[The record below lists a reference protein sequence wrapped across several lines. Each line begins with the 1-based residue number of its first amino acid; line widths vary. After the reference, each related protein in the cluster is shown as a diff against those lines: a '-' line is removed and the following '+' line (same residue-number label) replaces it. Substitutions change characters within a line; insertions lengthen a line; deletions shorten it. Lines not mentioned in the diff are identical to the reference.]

1 MSGHTVTP
9 GALVTFIA
17 SHRTSEVTRSPE
29 RPLEVSADSSS
40 CPTDLSDTSLG
51 REMAMSC
58 DSTDQLSEERPQHRS
73 TPPPP
78 SGTKLTS
85 GDLST
90 GGTPDPGIRRY
101 RTAFRPDQ
109 IKRLEAEFLKD
120 NYVSRPKRNELATEL
135 GLAEGT
141 IKVWFQ
147 NRRMKHK
154 RQQMTAWPLDP
165 RFADPTL
172 AALLLQAAVASGGY
186 GPYGAAP
193 PPPPHHH
200 HPTHHGHPGG
210 PPAAVLP
217 HLAGYYGPLAAAKGR
232 FSPYP
237 ALPLRPQPS
246 LASGFLLPPPPQ
258 PPLLGSAGRGS
269 LSPPLVASS
278 AAAGA
283 VTSSSPEHST
293 FFRPFETSVHKD
305 GFESG
310 E

>member
-1 MSGHTVTP
+1 MSARRV
-9 GALVTFIA
+9 II
-17 SHRTSEVTRSPE
+17 VTRAPDC
-29 RPLEVSADSSS
+29 L
-40 CPTDLSDTSLG
+40 LSG
-51 REMAMSC
+51 CREMAMSC

-172 AALLLQAAVASGGY
+172 AALLLQAGRGL
-186 GPYGAAP
+186 GR
-193 PPPPHHH
+193 
-200 HPTHHGHPGG
+200 HPGARRRPEG
-210 PPAAVLP
+210 TC
-217 HLAGYYGPLAAAKGR
+217 
-232 FSPYP
+232 SPCD
-237 ALPLRPQPS
+237 
-246 LASGFLLPPPPQ
+246 
-258 PPLLGSAGRGS
+258 
-269 LSPPLVASS
+269 
-278 AAAGA
+278 
-283 VTSSSPEHST
+283 VTRAEIYVRAHPVTGIVERRTIH
-293 FFRPFETSVHKD
+293 
-305 GFESG
+305 
-310 E
+310 